1 MEPKGAQANII
12 KPFYWGALDDIY
24 GLSHKR
30 LPTQV
35 TLLYIYIYIAGR
47 KRKKIKREK
56 RRKIKLVIKHKSSS

>member
-35 TLLYIYIYIAGR
+35 TLLYIYIYSWEKKKKNK
-47 KRKKIKREK
+47 KRKKKK
-56 RRKIKLVIKHKSSS
+56 NKTSY